1 MSVDLRVEK
10 LWVKGI
16 RLEQNT
22 GERHIRG
29 ESFVRSVRM
38 HCEWFSADQW
48 PLLDTP

>member
-1 MSVDLRVEK
+1 MLVDLSQEK
-10 LWVKGI
+10 KRTDASL
-16 RLEQNT
+16 REQNT
-22 GERHIRG
+22 DERHIRG